1 MKKSNYK
8 IVVVDDEKET
18 LSLIEKYLSKTPEYS
33 VLTFID
39 SEKGLEYVKNNNQ
52 DLILLD
58 MMMPK
63 LEGLEFLKIVKD
75 EKIGS
80 KVIMMT
86 AFSTLDRVLES
97 HKLGAEGY
105 IMKPFESLS
114 ILDDKIIE
122 VLNL

>member
-1 MKKSNYK
+1 MEDKNYK

-18 LSLIEKYLSKTPEYS
+18 LTLINKYLSKNSKYE

-39 SEKGLEYVKNNNQ
+39 SEEGLEYVKNNSQ

-63 LEGLEFLKIVKD
+63 LEGLDFLKIVKGD
-75 EKIGS
+75 KINT
-80 KVIMMT
+80 KVVMMT

-114 ILDDKIIE
+114 VLDDKIIE
-122 VLNL
+122 VLDI